1 MSSSIKR
8 NIVTGF
14 LWSVFGQVGY
24 LGVAFI
30 TNILLVRILG
40 PYEFG
45 QIGIIMFFVA
55 IGKVLTESGLSGA
68 LVRKNDATE
77 EDFSTVFIFNLII
90 SFVLVAVII
99 VMSGYVADFYKDTSL
114 ENILIVSSMVLL
126 IDAFRIPQNAKLV
139 KELKF
144 KKKAAYEFT
153 AIFFSAIIAV
163 ILAIKGA
170 GVWAIVTMQLL
181 TAILLTSLLWI
192 FEGSL
197 NQFVF
202 RKKSFLAL
210 YKFGVNT
217 TLASIL
223 NTAFDNIYQLIL
235 GKYFSV
241 NLTGLFYQGKKLQEI
256 PVGVI
261 KSTTL
266 GVVFASLSKVQHD
279 ITEFGNLYKRI
290 ITLFTIVVGLI
301 CLLVYYYAENIILL
315 LYGKEWIEAVF
326 FVQILIISSFFYLQ
340 EIFNRVIFKVFDK
353 TEKILYLEVLK
364 KCIQAA
370 TIIIGVIFMDIELLL
385 YLSLI
390 HISEPTRPY

>member
-1 MSSSIKR
+1 M
-8 NIVTGF
+8 
-14 LWSVFGQVGY
+14 
-24 LGVAFI
+24 
-30 TNILLVRILG
+30 
-40 PYEFG
+40 
-45 QIGIIMFFVA
+45 
-55 IGKVLTESGLSGA
+55 
-68 LVRKNDATE
+68 
-77 EDFSTVFIFNLII
+77 
-90 SFVLVAVII
+90 
-99 VMSGYVADFYKDTSL
+99 
-114 ENILIVSSMVLL
+114 
-126 IDAFRIPQNAKLV
+126 
-139 KELKF
+139 
-144 KKKAAYEFT
+144 
-153 AIFFSAIIAV
+153 
-163 ILAIKGA
+163 
-170 GVWAIVTMQLL
+170 
-181 TAILLTSLLWI
+181 
-192 FEGSL
+192 
-197 NQFVF
+197 
-202 RKKSFLAL
+202 
-210 YKFGVNT
+210 
-217 TLASIL
+217 ASIL

-385 YLSLI
+385 YGFLFTSVVSYLINYYVSRKVYNSFSWHEVVLIAKVVFLAVLTMLLAHTIQNLIRLEGYLSFTLI
-390 HISEPTRPY
+390 PIILVIYFLGVKFLKITNIIKELFTIKRLLKND